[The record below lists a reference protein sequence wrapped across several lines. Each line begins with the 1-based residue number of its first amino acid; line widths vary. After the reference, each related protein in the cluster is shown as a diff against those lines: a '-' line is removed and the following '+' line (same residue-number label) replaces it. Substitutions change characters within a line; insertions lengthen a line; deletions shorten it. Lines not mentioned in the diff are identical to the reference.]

1 MGAQD
6 NFPLA
11 EDFVSSTG
19 ITSIDMLWGS
29 SDPWRYY
36 GVRRN
41 SSTIILGADGTIKG
55 QGFGPDLEEIREL
68 IG

>member
-6 NFPLA
+6 NLPLA
-11 EDFVSSTG
+11 EDFIASTG

-36 GVRRN
+36 GVSRN
-41 SSTIILGADGTIKG
+41 SSTIILGADGAIKG
-55 QGFGPDLEEIREL
+55 QGFGPDLDEIREL